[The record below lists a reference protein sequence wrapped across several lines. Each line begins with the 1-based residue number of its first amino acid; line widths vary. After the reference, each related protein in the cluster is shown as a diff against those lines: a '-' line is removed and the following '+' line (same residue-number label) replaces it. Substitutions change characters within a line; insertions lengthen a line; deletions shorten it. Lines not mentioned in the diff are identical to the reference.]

1 MKPSAAFF
9 EKKAAKKLLIPFG
22 LRGFNQRRTNGVK
35 NFFAALGVSM
45 TERSEF

>member
-9 EKKAAKKLLIPFG
+9 EKKQQKTFDSLWVA
-22 LRGFNQRRTNGVK
+22 GVQPAPHK
-35 NFFAALGVSM
+35 WSQKFFAALGVSM